1 MSLARASL
9 LDGIVDADP
18 LIAGILIGAIVALS
32 VAFVVVRVVRRRKA
46 P

>member
-18 LIAGILIGAIVALS
+18 LIAGILIGDIVALS

>member
-1 MSLARASL
+1 MSLARSSL

-18 LIAGILIGAIVALS
+18 VIAGILIGAIVALS
-32 VAFVVVRVVRRRKA
+32 VAFVVVRVRRRRRT

>member
-9 LDGIVDADP
+9 LDGLVDADP
-18 LIAGILIGAIVALS
+18 VIAGILIGAIVALS
-32 VAFVVVRVVRRRKA
+32 VAFVLVRLLRRRRA